1 MLRREVLRSGQRC
14 TVFALV
20 VDRGCEATDYL
31 MELPE
36 DVRLKVE
43 AVFRG
48 LADGGFLPNQQKFR
62 RLDAGVYELKLRN
75 PPVRLF
81 CFQDGRNWVCTHG
94 HTKPGPHELRT
105 HVAKVKL
112 LRKRWLEECL

>member
-1 MLRREVLRSGQRC
+1 MLSRLTLRSGVRC
-14 TVFALV
+14 TVFALIIV
-20 VDRGCEATDYL
+20 GRCEVTDYL

-36 DVRLKVE
+36 DVRSKLEGV
-43 AVFRG
+43 VRM
-48 LADGGFLPNQQKFR
+48 LANAGFLPNQQKFR
-62 RLDAGVYELKLRN
+62 RLDAGVYELKLRD

-105 HVAKVKL
+105 HVAKVRM
-112 LRKRWLEECL
+112 LRKRWLEECV

>member
-1 MLRREVLRSGQRC
+1 MLSREVLRSGQRC
-14 TVFALV
+14 TVFALI
-20 VDRGCEATDYL
+20 VDGRCEATDYL

-36 DVRLKVE
+36 SVRSKME
-43 AVFRG
+43 AVIRG
-48 LADGGFLPNQQKFR
+48 LANEGFVPNQQKFR
-62 RLDAGVYELKLRN
+62 RLDAGVYELKLRD

-105 HVAKVKL
+105 HVARVKSL
-112 LRKRWLEECL
+112 KERWLEECQ